1 MLTSISPKVKYP
13 LPLHDIIDE
22 SMWRSRDDIV
32 IGKESS
38 DWSEEIDG
46 YIDGLSED
54 TVLACVDYHI

>member
-1 MLTSISPKVKYP
+1 MTSLMNPCGDP
-13 LPLHDIIDE
+13 
-22 SMWRSRDDIV
+22 RDDIV

-54 TVLACVDYHI
+54 TVLACVDYHITLFYVYNHQK